1 MAYLKDGN
9 DKYMAKNKTLLKA
22 NTAKQD
28 EFYTT
33 YDAIQEELNYY
44 EDQLKGKV
52 ILCNCDDPFE
62 SNFCKFFMRNFNY
75 LKLKRLICTSY
86 SGSSIVGTQLSL
98 FDEYH
103 ELLTNSHG
111 YVLDIHEIPMTNG
124 RGISDNDINWI
135 LHQKNIVKRLKGNGD
150 FRSKECVNYLKQADI
165 VVTNEPFSLFRE
177 YTKQLFNYH
186 KQFLIIGNMNN
197 ITYKETFPLLKN
209 NLMWL
214 GINHGDMKFTVPN
227 NYMPRKTRFWIDKNG
242 QKWRSFGNICW
253 FTNLDYEQR
262 HEDLILYKSYSK
274 KEYLK
279 YDNFDAIEVSK
290 VADIPMDYSGIMG
303 VPITF
308 LDKYNPDQFEIIGLD
323 RYTVPKEKLVG
334 GRLSINGKT
343 KYARILIK
351 NKKVQKIE
359 N

>member
-1 MAYLKDGN
+1 
-9 DKYMAKNKTLLKA
+9 MAKNESLINA
-22 NTAKQD
+22 SAAKQD

-33 YDAIQEELNYY
+33 YDSIQKELNYY
-44 EDQLKGKV
+44 EDKFIGKT
-52 ILCNCDDPFE
+52 IFCNCDDPFE

-86 SGSSIVGTQLSL
+86 SGSSILGTQLSL
-98 FDEYH
+98 FDDYNKP
-103 ELLTNSHG
+103 LNNIHG
-111 YVLDIHEIPMTNG
+111 YVLDINEIPMNNG
-124 RGISDNDINWI
+124 RGISDDDINWI
-135 LHQKNIVKRLKGNGD
+135 LHQQKIVKRLKGDGD
-150 FRSKECVNYLKQADI
+150 FRSEECIKYLKQSDI
-165 VVTNEPFSLFRE
+165 VITNEPFSLFRE
-177 YTKQLFNYH
+177 YIKQIFDYN
-186 KQFLIIGNMNN
+186 KQFLIIGNTNN

-214 GINHGDMKFTVPN
+214 GVNHGDMKFTVPN
-227 NYMPRKTRFWIDKNG
+227 NYPPRKSRFWIDENG

-253 FTNLDYEQR
+253 FTNLDYAQR
-262 HEDLILYKSYSK
+262 HEDLILYKSYSE
-274 KEYLK
+274 KEYK
-279 YDNFDAIEVSK
+279 EYDNFKAIEVSK

-323 RYTVPKEKLVG
+323 RYTVPSDQLVG
-334 GRLSINGKT
+334 GRLSVDGKT

-351 NKKVQKIE
+351 NKRVKKNE